1 MMWMFAESF
10 TEEYEEM
17 EALKKELAE
26 EQAEEWAGYD
36 EWLDSLP
43 TYYELPTEEA

>member
-1 MMWMFAESF
+1 MWMFAESF
-10 TEEYEEM
+10 TEEYEEL
-17 EALKKELAE
+17 ENLKKELAE